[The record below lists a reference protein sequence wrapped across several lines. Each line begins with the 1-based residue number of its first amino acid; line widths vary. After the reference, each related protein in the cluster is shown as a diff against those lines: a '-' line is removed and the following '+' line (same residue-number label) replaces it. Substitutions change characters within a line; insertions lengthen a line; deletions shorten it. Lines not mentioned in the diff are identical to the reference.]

1 MKKDSAEEQLKLHAI
16 LRILEDRYPHA
27 VSGIE
32 IASLVDLSAE
42 KVGSFLG
49 FLAKYSFVIYDETEK
64 TAAIR
69 ADFSAL
75 E

>member
-1 MKKDSAEEQLKLHAI
+1 MKKDSAEEHLKLQAI
-16 LRILEDRYPHA
+16 LHILEDRYPHA
-27 VSGIE
+27 VSGLE

-49 FLAKYSFVIYDETEK
+49 FLAKYSFITYNETEK
-64 TAAIR
+64 TALIR